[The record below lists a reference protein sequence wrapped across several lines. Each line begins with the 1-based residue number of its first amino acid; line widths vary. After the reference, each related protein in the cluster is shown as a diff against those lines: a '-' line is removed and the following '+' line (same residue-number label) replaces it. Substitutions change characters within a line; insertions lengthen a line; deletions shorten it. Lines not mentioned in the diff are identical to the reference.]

1 MNVDKGLLL
10 GKCFSF
16 LKASWTV
23 GWGLEKE
30 DLELA
35 VRPIY
40 LDLKLM
46 EINRVCKCLM

>member
-10 GKCFSF
+10 EKCFSF

-23 GWGLEKE
+23 EGDWKKE

-35 VRPIY
+35 ARPIY

-46 EINRVCKCLM
+46 KMKRVYKCLM